1 MTCAL
6 VPIGG
11 PKTATTSWLIY
22 TKNQHFTTIIV
33 KIGWSKNHQLMIHW
47 WRIFD
52 EEQDNCMALNFLPTY
67 WVGRKVHSG
76 FSINIFQENL
86 NEPLANPIFPISC
99 KGRRGW
105 WGGSN
110 CSMEKFNSTLTG
122 WPKPSK
128 GHITY
133 AVFLLVIY
141 RLIQSWDN
149 VRHTQNGEH
158 FILKM
163 TVFFQNVSV
172 IKDKERL
179 QKH

>member
-11 PKTATTSWLIY
+11 PETATTSWYIY

-47 WRIFD
+47 WKIFD

-67 WVGRKVHSG
+67 WVGWKVHSG
-76 FSINIFQENL
+76 FSVTSSRKAWMNL
-86 NEPLANPIFPISC
+86 WPTQYFRPVARAS
-99 KGRRGW
+99 GGW

-110 CSMEKFNSTLTG
+110 CSREKFNSTLTG

-133 AVFLLVIY
+133 VVFLLVIR

-158 FILKM
+158 FILKT

-179 QKH
+179 WKR